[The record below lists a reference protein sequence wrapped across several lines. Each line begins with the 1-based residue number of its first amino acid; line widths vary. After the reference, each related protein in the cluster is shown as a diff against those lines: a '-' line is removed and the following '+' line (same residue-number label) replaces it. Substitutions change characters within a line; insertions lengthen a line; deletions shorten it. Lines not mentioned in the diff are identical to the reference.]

1 VEELEREQQLFKAP
15 SQVAPQFR
23 NLQACSYS
31 ERVWLVQRALSDVVG
46 EVNKSLSQL
55 VAIANGVRGAT
66 RRPARTDTRI
76 SGLRARSNRLIAA
89 MITRVRFQPREKE
102 SYPIHALI
110 PFFSAVGSSL
120 M

>member
-1 VEELEREQQLFKAP
+1 
-15 SQVAPQFR
+15 
-23 NLQACSYS
+23 
-31 ERVWLVQRALSDVVG
+31 
-46 EVNKSLSQL
+46 
-55 VAIANGVRGAT
+55 
-66 RRPARTDTRI
+66 
-76 SGLRARSNRLIAA
+76 